1 MQPSRRQS
9 GLVGRDLLTKAEV
22 NPVEVNRKAL
32 AELNTDEVNRRTNVL
47 YLKSDVQYLIS
58 DI

>member
-32 AELNTDEVNRRTNVL
+32 AELNTDEVNRRA
-47 YLKSDVQYLIS
+47 DIQYLIS
-58 DI
+58 AIGYSISDL

>member
-32 AELNTDEVNRRTNVL
+32 AELNTDEVNRRA
-47 YLKSDVQYLIS
+47 DIRYLIS
-58 DI
+58 AIGYSISDI